1 MKGFLAPLP
10 TVREKFGPLSGSSH
24 ASCRPCTAQLRAG
37 LRVHVRLAG
46 SGRDGSQRHGR
57 KNSSFFSFCR
67 IFKQHSL
74 QILKVQEALVHI
86 CFVMISALQQSEGD
100 VAVPTFP
107 SFAASP
113 KERCLG
119 KRMFGALQ
127 RHCFWDLDNAG

>member
-37 LRVHVRLAG
+37 LRVHVSWRAREEMVANDMVG
-46 SGRDGSQRHGR
+46 KTRV
-57 KNSSFFSFCR
+57 FFLFVGF
-67 IFKQHSL
+67 FKQHSL

-119 KRMFGALQ
+119 KRMFGAFAASL
-127 RHCFWDLDNAG
+127 FLGFG